1 MDPSGAWIPGSYIT
15 DHIPYKAEFLGFFYR
30 DGVIKLTNFLQNA
43 TTDTQ
48 IKNDDYRTAHTYV
61 FYFYCMRLCPFLASL
76 LCWSC

>member
-1 MDPSGAWIPGSYIT
+1 MDPSGAWIPGSYVS

-61 FYFYCMRLCPFLASL
+61 FFYF
-76 LCWSC
+76 

>member
-1 MDPSGAWIPGSYIT
+1 MQNHCIWKQRPSSGSAQSY
-15 DHIPYKAEFLGFFYR
+15 HIPLKAEFLGFFYR

-61 FYFYCMRLCPFLASL
+61 IIF
-76 LCWSC
+76 